1 VIILATAIR
10 LHGTNNAIL
19 RNVWISGFNKG
30 IEAVNSNLLLSGV
43 NVQRCGT
50 GLGLVN
56 SYASVHSSR
65 FFDNAIDIAVNKS
78 TAFIINTIA
87 YRILEILPK
96 GDYRINPYTTKRIVY
111 EIINTT
117 DVNRKRLSLRKL
129 LYNLKYVGYGW
140 VVYQILK
147 EILRICSYRK

>member
-1 VIILATAIR
+1 VVIKIATAIR
-10 LHGTNNAIL
+10 LHGANRTIL
-19 RNVWISGFNKG
+19 RNVWIRGFNKG

-56 SYASVHSSR
+56 SYASVHRSS
-65 FFDNAIDIAVNKS
+65 FLDNAIDIVVDKS

-96 GDYRINPYTTKRIVY
+96 GDYRINPYTTGRIAH
-111 EIINTT
+111 EIIRTR
-117 DVNRKRLSLRKL
+117 DLKAKRSLLRKL
-129 LYNLKYVGYGW
+129 LNSLKYVRDGW
-140 VVYQILK
+140 IVYQILK
-147 EILRICSYRK
+147 EIRRVFP